1 MKLNEAKFVA
11 EIKRLA
17 SIISKSDNIEQCKI
31 SADGIISIC
40 NILDIDHAS
49 YDEFVPQIDNKY
61 FSDNF
66 NKDDIFETAKEEQQG
81 EI

>member
-1 MKLNEAKFVA
+1 MKLNEAKFIA

-17 SIISKSDNIEQCKI
+17 TAITNSENIDQCKR

-40 NILDIDHAS
+40 NILDA
-49 YDEFVPQIDNKY
+49 DNYYEECPPPSLNDDK
-61 FSDNF
+61 FIQELRDN
-66 NKDDIFETAKEEQQG
+66 DIFKEAKEEQQG

>member
-1 MKLNEAKFVA
+1 MKLNETKFIA

-17 SIISKSDNIEQCKI
+17 SVISKSDNIEQCKI

-40 NILDIDHAS
+40 NILDIDNVS
-49 YDEFVPQIDNKY
+49 YDEFIPQMDNKY
-61 FSDNF
+61 FNDDFKQDN
-66 NKDDIFETAKEEQQG
+66 IFETAKEEQQG